1 MARDVARP
9 AVGQVLAE
17 AIQAGCELAD
27 RDVYGLTSK
36 DRHATLEF
44 LDDGGWRQWPGYGS
58 AAIETVEYLDHL
70 TEQFPLELDRRLEI
84 GEPGGEL
91 GPLPRCPVE
100 EGRVWESHVRSV

>member
-36 DRHATLEF
+36 DRDATLEF
-44 LDDGGWRQWPGYGS
+44 LDDGGWR
-58 AAIETVEYLDHL
+58 
-70 TEQFPLELDRRLEI
+70 
-84 GEPGGEL
+84 
-91 GPLPRCPVE
+91 
-100 EGRVWESHVRSV
+100 